1 MRIRRIYTIL
11 LLWLSLPVAG
21 WAQVGGNYIYNFLNF
36 NTSSRQAAL
45 GGTLLAVYDEDPS
58 LILYNPSMIGQRHH
72 TALEVSAVDYFS
84 NAAYGSAMYSHT
96 FKKAG
101 SFAFGMQ
108 FVNYGKFTMTDESG
122 YDQGYFHAGDYAA
135 TVAWGRQLDSSFSI
149 GADLKLIYSA
159 YESYQSFGLAVDVA
173 ASYVNKKKQLALSLL
188 ARNIG
193 SPIVNYVPGQFEKIP
208 FDIQL
213 AFSQKFKFMPV
224 RYHISLHHLYRWD
237 MRYVG
242 DKDPLLEYDVM
253 AESYIY
259 PSKTALFFDNL
270 FRHFTFGIEIIPVK
284 YLSLYVS
291 YNHNRRQEM
300 YIPQKRTLAGLSYGF
315 MIDIHSIRIGFSR
328 CHYAKGAVPNFFNF
342 SVNINEL
349 AKISNEK
356 KERKLTKEKRT
367 VSEIPS
373 SSL

>member
-1 MRIRRIYTIL
+1 MKIRRIFTIL
-11 LLWLSLPVAG
+11 IVWLSIPVMG

-45 GGTLLAVYDEDPS
+45 GGTLLAVYDDDPS
-58 LILYNPSMIGQRHH
+58 LILYNPSLIGTRHH

-84 NAAYGSAMYSHT
+84 NASYGSAMYSHT

-135 TVAWGRQLDSSFSI
+135 TVAWGRQLDSCFSI

-173 ASYVNKKKQLALSLL
+173 ASYVNQKKQLALSLL

-208 FDIQL
+208 FDLQL
-213 AFSQKFKFMPV
+213 AFSQRFKFMPV
-224 RYHISLHHLYRWD
+224 RYHISLHHLYRWN

-242 DKDPLLEYDVM
+242 ENDPLLEYDVM
-253 AESYIY
+253 TESPIY
-259 PSKTALFFDNL
+259 PSKTAQFFDNM
-270 FRHFTFGIEIIPVK
+270 FRHITIGIEIIPVK

-291 YNHNRRQEM
+291 YNHNRHQEM
-300 YIPQKRTLAGLSYGF
+300 YIPQKRTLAGISYGF
-315 MIDIHSIRIGFSR
+315 MIDIHSIRIGFSC
-328 CHYAKGAVPNFFNF
+328 CHYAKGATPNFFNF

-349 AKISNEK
+349 AKLSTDRK
-356 KERKLTKEKRT
+356 TRKLTRETRKNEET
-367 VSEIPS
+367 SSPS
-373 SSL
+373 L

>member
-1 MRIRRIYTIL
+1 MKIRRIYTIL
-11 LLWLSLPVAG
+11 LLWLTIPVMG

-45 GGTLLAVYDEDPS
+45 GGTLLAVYDDDPS
-58 LILYNPSMIGQRHH
+58 LILYNPSLIGARHH

-96 FKKAG
+96 FDKVG
-101 SFAFGMQ
+101 SFAYGMQ

-122 YDQGYFHAGDYAA
+122 YDQGYFRAGDYAA
-135 TVAWGRQLDSSFSI
+135 TIAWGRQLDSNFSI
-149 GADLKLIYSA
+149 GADLKLIYST
-159 YESYQSFGLAVDVA
+159 YESYKSFGLAVDVA
-173 ASYVNKKKQLALSLL
+173 ASYVNQKKRLALSLL

-208 FDIQL
+208 FDLQL
-213 AFSQKFKFMPV
+213 AFSQRFKFIPV

-242 DKDPLLEYDVM
+242 ENDPLLEYDVTT
-253 AESYIY
+253 ESPIY
-259 PSKTALFFDNL
+259 PSKTAQFFDNM
-270 FRHFTFGIEIIPVK
+270 FRHLTVGIEIIPVK

-300 YIPQKRTLAGLSYGF
+300 HIPQKRTLAGFSYGF

-328 CHYAKGAVPNFFNF
+328 THYAAGATPNFFNF

-349 AKISNEK
+349 AKISSEK
-356 KERKLTKEKRT
+356 KARKLKKE
-367 VSEIPS
+367 
-373 SSL
+373 SLPAS

>member
-1 MRIRRIYTIL
+1 MKIRRIYTIL
-11 LLWLSLPVAG
+11 ILWLSIPVMG
-21 WAQVGGNYIYNFLNF
+21 WAQVGGKYIYNFLNF

-45 GGTLLAVYDEDPS
+45 GGTLLAVYDDDPS
-58 LILYNPSMIGQRHH
+58 LILYNPSLIGARHH

-96 FKKAG
+96 FKKVG
-101 SFAFGMQ
+101 SFAYGMQ

-122 YDQGYFHAGDYAA
+122 NDQGYFHAGDYAA
-135 TVAWGRQLDSSFSI
+135 TIAWGRQLDSCFSI

-173 ASYVNKKKQLALSLL
+173 ASYVNQKKQLALSLL

-193 SPIVNYVPGQFEKIP
+193 SPIVTYVPGQYEKIP
-208 FDIQL
+208 FDLQL

-224 RYHISLHHLYRWD
+224 RYHISLHHLYHWK

-259 PSKTALFFDNL
+259 PSKTAQFFDNL
-270 FRHFTFGIEIIPVK
+270 FRHITIGIEIIPVK
-284 YLSLYVS
+284 YLSLFVS
-291 YNHNRRQEM
+291 YNHNRHQEM
-300 YIPQKRTLAGLSYGF
+300 YIPQKRTLAGISYGF

-349 AKISNEK
+349 AKLSSEK
-356 KERKLTKEKRT
+356 KERKLIKEKRT
-367 VSEIPS
+367 ASETPT

>member
-1 MRIRRIYTIL
+1 MKIRRIYTIL
-11 LLWLSLPVAG
+11 ILWLTLPMMG

-45 GGTLLAVYDEDPS
+45 GGTLLAVYDDDPS
-58 LILYNPSMIGQRHH
+58 LILYNPSLIGTRHH

-242 DKDPLLEYDVM
+242 DKDPLLEYDMM

>member
-1 MRIRRIYTIL
+1 MKIRQIYTIL
-11 LLWLSLPVAG
+11 ILWLSIPVMS

-45 GGTLLAVYDEDPS
+45 GGTLLAVYDDDPS
-58 LILYNPSMIGQRHH
+58 LILYNPSLIGARHH

-96 FKKAG
+96 FKKVG
-101 SFAFGMQ
+101 SFAYGMQ
-108 FVNYGKFTMTDESG
+108 FVNYVKFTMTDESG
-122 YDQGYFHAGDYAA
+122 YEQGYFHAGDYAA
-135 TVAWGRQLDSSFSI
+135 TIAWGRQLDSCFSI
-149 GADLKLIYSA
+149 GANLKLIYSA

-173 ASYVNKKKQLALSLL
+173 ASYVNHKRQLALSLL

-193 SPIVNYVPGQFEKIP
+193 SPIVTYVTGQYEKIP
-208 FDIQL
+208 FDLQL

-224 RYHISLHHLYRWD
+224 RYHISLHHLYRWK

-242 DKDPLLEYDVM
+242 DSDPLLEYDVM

-259 PSKTALFFDNL
+259 PSKAAQFFDNM
-270 FRHFTFGIEIIPVK
+270 FRHLTFGIEIIPVK

-300 YIPQKRTLAGLSYGF
+300 YIPQKRTLAGFSYGF

-328 CHYAKGAVPNFFNF
+328 AHYATGATPNFFNF

-349 AKISNEK
+349 AKLSSER

-367 VSEIPS
+367 TSETS
-373 SSL
+373 TSSL

>member
-1 MRIRRIYTIL
+1 MKIRRIYTIL
-11 LLWLSLPVAG
+11 VLWLTIPMMG

-45 GGTLLAVYDEDPS
+45 GGTLLAVYDDDPS
-58 LILYNPSMIGQRHH
+58 LILYNPSLIGTRHH